1 MQESLREFQEQKL
14 ANEREAMNVD
24 MECLDIESLQ
34 DSGPSDLSRKKKKM
48 GIASYFP
55 SDVKI
60 GSQPTIKAALQSKER
75 WHEVDLAIA
84 RFFYDA
90 CVPINVGNSFY
101 FQPMIDA
108 IACIGLGYK
117 GPTYHALRTNLLEES
132 KKEFQLLVNT

>member
-90 CVPINVGNSFY
+90 CIPINVVNSSTNDRCYSMYRFGIQRSY
-101 FQPMIDA
+101 LSCFANQFVGGVKERIS
-108 IACIGLGYK
+108 IAC
-117 GPTYHALRTNLLEES
+117 
-132 KKEFQLLVNT
+132 